1 MPAAARA
8 LAEQIVEQLTLSAS
22 THTDARVCARGWSG
36 HATLTKPSTL
46 NPKPLTT
53 CMRETCWVPTSPS
66 MYIHRYF

>member
-1 MPAAARA
+1 MHIKDGTLDA
-8 LAEQIVEQLTLSAS
+8 LNP
-22 THTDARVCARGWSG
+22 
-36 HATLTKPSTL
+36 KPSTL